1 VTDTSRTVPSGI
13 HANTTDL
20 LVYPTV
26 AELVQKIESVRLSNQ
41 GVEVGDLE
49 QIERVDA
56 EIDIA
61 NPDALS
67 DSQVA
72 ELADLESPIG
82 DP

>member
-1 VTDTSRTVPSGI
+1 VSRIQRNLQVELPV
-13 HANTTDL
+13 ADL
-20 LVYPTV
+20 FVYPTV

-61 NPDALS
+61 NLDALS

-72 ELADLESPIG
+72 ELADLA
-82 DP
+82 